1 MAESEVAGESDGG
14 GCGRLSSC
22 GRPLRVLLLPATY
35 ESKDLVLLG
44 MGLGRYF
51 SYPSH
56 AENS

>member
-1 MAESEVAGESDGG
+1 VAREGGEGG

-22 GRPLRVLLLPATY
+22 RRRLRVLLLPATC
-35 ESKDLVLLG
+35 ENGNWVLRG
-44 MGLGRYF
+44 VLGRYF